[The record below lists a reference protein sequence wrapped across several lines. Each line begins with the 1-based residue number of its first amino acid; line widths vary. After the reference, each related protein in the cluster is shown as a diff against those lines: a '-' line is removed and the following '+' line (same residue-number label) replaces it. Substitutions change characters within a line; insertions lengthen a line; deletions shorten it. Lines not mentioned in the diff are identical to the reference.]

1 MDKKKNSF
9 DKLKKGSFTKQAKR
23 AGLSVNRFTDKVLKN
38 KDEALQKIGLKLC
51 CPNFSYF
58 TLFIITISIYFYD
71 IIFNIIKRYLLD

>member
-38 KDEALQKIGLKLC
+38 KDDFQKKTEKRAVLAN
-51 CPNFSYF
+51 NFSKMRKMKKMKKTY
-58 TLFIITISIYFYD
+58 
-71 IIFNIIKRYLLD
+71 